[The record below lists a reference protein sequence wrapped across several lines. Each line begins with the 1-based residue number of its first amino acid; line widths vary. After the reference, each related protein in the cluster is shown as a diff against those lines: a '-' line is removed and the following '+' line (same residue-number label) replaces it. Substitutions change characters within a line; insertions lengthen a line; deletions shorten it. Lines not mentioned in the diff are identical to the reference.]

1 MEQLDP
7 QEQEVASY
15 YWHLWARDNQ
25 LAPTKEQWW
34 NLDTTQKLIKE
45 WYDDPENKGQTFTE
59 SWRTWLLLAGRG
71 NGKTRAGAEWI
82 REQKEAGV
90 MRMALVA
97 PTAADVRDVMVEG
110 ESGLLARCP
119 PWDMP
124 TYVSSKRKV
133 IWDNGAQAT
142 MYSAEEARRLRGPQH
157 EKAWCDE
164 LTSWQDPGTW
174 DMLQLGLRLGTQPQV
189 FVTTTSSIGHRLL
202 KNIIKDPF
210 TVRTK
215 GHTFENAANLSK
227 QFIQHI
233 KKIYEGTRLGKQE
246 LEGEYL
252 DEGTGVLWN
261 EENIVHIKAPQNDI
275 NRVVVSV
282 DPSITTTAEGAE
294 TGLIV
299 CGRDDK
305 LNGYVMADHSGH
317 YSPSGWA
324 QRAIDLFK
332 SYKANYIVAET
343 NNGGDMV
350 IATIQN
356 LDPSIPVKKVVATR
370 GKRTRAEPVS
380 MLYEQGRVFHIGTH
394 HKLEEQMI
402 DFNPDDLKIAN
413 DRVDAMVWGFTELI
427 IEHSDVRIRH
437 L

>member
-1 MEQLDP
+1 M
-7 QEQEVASY
+7 
-15 YWHLWARDNQ
+15 
-25 LAPTKEQWW
+25 APLKSAWW
-34 NLDTTQKLIKE
+34 NLAETQKLISE
-45 WYDDPENKGQTFTE
+45 WYTVPENVGKTFKE

-71 NGKTRAGAEWI
+71 NGKTRAGAEWV
-82 REQKEAGV
+82 REQVENGA
-90 MRMALVA
+90 RRIALIG

-119 PWDMP
+119 PWNMP
-124 TYVSSKRKV
+124 TYISSKRKV
-133 IWDNGAQAT
+133 EWPNGAIASL
-142 MYSAEEARRLRGPQH
+142 YSAEESRRLRGPQH

-164 LTSWQDPGTW
+164 LTSWSDASTW
-174 DMLQLGLRLGTQPQV
+174 DMMQLGLRLGTQPQV

-202 KNIIKDPF
+202 KTIIKDPY

-215 GHTFENAANLSK
+215 GHTFENEANLSA

-252 DEGTGVLWN
+252 DEGTGVLWTS
-261 EENIVHIKAPQNDI
+261 ECIQHTTSGLHDI
-275 NRVVVSV
+275 NRVVVSI

-294 TGLIV
+294 TGLVV
-299 CGRDDK
+299 CGRDDD
-305 LNGYVMADHSGH
+305 LNGYVLADHSGH
-317 YSPSGWA
+317 YSPNGWA

-332 SYKANYIVAET
+332 TYKANYIVAEV

-356 LDPSIPVKKVVATR
+356 IDPSIPCKKVVATR
-370 GKRTRAEPVS
+370 GKRTRAEPIS
-380 MLYEQGRVFHIGTH
+380 MLYEQKRVWHVGTH
-394 HKLEEQMI
+394 HRLEEQMI
-402 DFNPDDLKIAN
+402 DFNPDDLKVAN
-413 DRVDAMVWGFTELI
+413 DRVDAMVWGLTELI
-427 IEHSDVRIRH
+427 INHSEVRIRH